1 MMNKETILIIDD
13 ELDVLLVLKKALD
26 AEDYS
31 VITAPSGNEGVAIA
45 RSKHPDLIILDR
57 ALGDMLGEEVAEILR
72 NDPDT
77 KGIPIVYLSALFSKT
92 DEEEKCHC
100 FNGSAMF
107 AKPYNINELVTT
119 IEKLLRESKCYSTK

>member
-1 MMNKETILIIDD
+1 MMSKETILIIDD
-13 ELDVLLVLKKALD
+13 ETDVLLVLKKALD
-26 AEDYS
+26 GEGYS
-31 VITAPSGNEGVAIA
+31 VITAPNGNEGIETVRA
-45 RSKHPDLIILDR
+45 KLPDLIVLDR
-57 ALGDMLGEEVAEILR
+57 ALGDMLGEEVAEILS

-77 KGIPIVYLSALFSKT
+77 KGIPIVYLSALFSKS

-119 IEKLLRESKCYSTK
+119 IEKLLRESKCNANL